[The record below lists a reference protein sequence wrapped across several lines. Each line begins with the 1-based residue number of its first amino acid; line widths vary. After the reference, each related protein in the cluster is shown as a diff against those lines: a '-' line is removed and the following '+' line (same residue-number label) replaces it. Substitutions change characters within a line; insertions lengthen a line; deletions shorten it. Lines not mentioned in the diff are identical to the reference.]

1 MKSGLSEISAIKK
14 VAVLGG
20 GPAGAFAAERLARA
34 GLETVVLDEKL
45 AWEKPCG
52 GGLTYKAYSRYPFLL
67 ENSVPKKI
75 INKTCLAAPRAGA
88 VKMDLGKPLLIYSR
102 MDLNRMLLDRAEDA
116 GAQLEKTRV
125 LGIERGGRGWRL
137 KTRHGV
143 LDADYCIVATGAR
156 NSLRNVGTEWTAA
169 DTMYALGYFVPSAQD
184 HIDIQFLPNLEGYI
198 WVFPRC
204 GHLSVGICGKGEPAH
219 SLRARLE
226 RYMNEKGISY
236 KEASFYGHMLPS
248 LEHSGWKKN
257 RLSGDGW
264 LAVGDAGGLVD
275 PITGEGL
282 YYAMRSG
289 DLASQVVMS
298 DVHSLAERA
307 HVYRSLL
314 RRDFIAD
321 LEFGATLAKR
331 VFLGRF
337 LFSTVPARMI
347 DFIRRSPRFQSLIE
361 DLFAGTQ
368 PYLDLK
374 SRLFKNL
381 NGTMQEVVM
390 NLFLQH
396 VIPEKTQ
403 A

>member
-1 MKSGLSEISAIKK
+1 MKR

-34 GLETVVLDEKL
+34 GVDTVVLDEKL

-67 ENSVPKKI
+67 ENDVPKKV
-75 INKTCLAAPRAGA
+75 INETCLAAPRAGV

-102 MDLNRMLLDRAEDA
+102 MDLNRMLLDRAEQA

-137 KTRHGV
+137 KTRNGV
-143 LDADYCIVATGAR
+143 LDADFCIVATGAR

-236 KEASFYGHMLPS
+236 KDASFYGHMLPS
-248 LEHSGWKKN
+248 LEHSGWKNN
-257 RLSGDGW
+257 RLAGDGW

-289 DLASQVVMS
+289 DLASEVVLG
-298 DVHSLAERA
+298 DAESLAERA
-307 HVYRSLL
+307 QTYRTLL

-337 LFSTVPARMI
+337 LFSNVPARMI

-374 SRLFKNL
+374 SRLIKNL
-381 NGTMQEVVM
+381 NGTVQEVMM
-390 NLFLQH
+390 NLFLQR